1 MLHYLCITK
10 QHTQTMP
17 TITITLETGRETKLG
32 DDTADFVVTY
42 SPNDLNYLEL
52 DQVIHNGYDVTNFF
66 VSLSD
71 HKKDRIYERLFEGIY
86 NHEIGKVEH
95 WADMM
100 GDEMRLND
108 F

>member
-1 MLHYLCITK
+1 
-10 QHTQTMP
+10 MP

-42 SPNDLNYLEL
+42 SPNDLTYLEL

-66 VSLSD
+66 ESLSNY
-71 HKKDRIYERLFEGIY
+71 KKDLVYTKLYDGIY
-86 NHEIGKVEH
+86 ANEVGKAEH